1 MNRKNQ
7 VKFSFIA
14 TLIMIFI
21 MQFQGK
27 ILKAKGFD
35 IVSFELAKTT
45 SQAETI
51 MTQWGATGVEAARLN
66 TFIDFFF
73 ILAYVSFG
81 YFISLILTESDP
93 NSTVKR
99 MGKRMAQGMIIA
111 GAFDVIENIAMLQTL
126 NNNISE
132 AFTQAAFWFATF
144 KFSIIALVL
153 IAAIIFLIRR
163 NVK

>member
-27 ILKAKGFD
+27 ILKEKGFN
-35 IVSFELAKTT
+35 IVSFELAKTP

-51 MTQWGATGVEAARLN
+51 MIQWGETGVEAARLN

-73 ILAYVSFG
+73 ILAYASFG
-81 YFISLILTESDP
+81 YFASLILTENDP
-93 NSTVKR
+93 YSTVKR
-99 MGKRMAQGMIIA
+99 TGKIMAQGMIVA
-111 GAFDVIENIAMLQTL
+111 GAFDVIENLAMLQTL

-132 AFTQAAFWFATF
+132 TFTQAAFWFASL
-144 KFSIIALVL
+144 KFSIIVLVL
-153 IAAIIFLIRR
+153 IIGITFLIR
-163 NVK
+163 KKMK